1 MCIGRM
7 VELRLPAIVT
17 IPTVYESHR
26 RLLHS
31 LGASQAR
38 RFLDGVYDGTANIVS
53 TTPND
58 EQDAIRLM
66 DRHRSLD
73 LTLTDAVN
81 MAVMLRLQIG
91 AVFSFDRHFLQAGFI
106 RVPPM
111 HL

>member
-1 MCIGRM
+1 MDTGAFLALADSADPQHESAQMCIGRM

-58 EQDAIRLM
+58 EQDAIRPTGL
-66 DRHRSLD
+66 
-73 LTLTDAVN
+73 V
-81 MAVMLRLQIG
+81 LQPWI
-91 AVFSFDRHFLQAGFI
+91 
-106 RVPPM
+106 
-111 HL
+111 